1 MSKKIK
7 DQEVLLVK
15 DQKDDSLRAVVGA
28 DGKSG
33 SCILSK
39 SPLRVSLPA
48 CMYTNRRLLTTNIR
62 KSCMQMKFIIRHAT
76 LEPIHKK
83 RS

>member
-28 DGKSG
+28 DGKSV
-33 SCILSK
+33 LK
-39 SPLRVSLPA
+39 L
-48 CMYTNRRLLTTNIR
+48 
-62 KSCMQMKFIIRHAT
+62 FIIHT
-76 LEPIHKK
+76 FFQSLL
-83 RS
+83 

>member
-33 SCILSK
+33 LK
-39 SPLRVSLPA
+39 LHAFKVSFESVA
-48 CMYTNRRLLTTNIR
+48 ASVHVY
-62 KSCMQMKFIIRHAT
+62 Q
-76 LEPIHKK
+76 
-83 RS
+83 

>member
-28 DGKSG
+28 DGKRECRCQRA
-33 SCILSK
+33 CI
-39 SPLRVSLPA
+39 PIDDYSLP
-48 CMYTNRRLLTTNIR
+48 I
-62 KSCMQMKFIIRHAT
+62 
-76 LEPIHKK
+76 
-83 RS
+83 

>member
-28 DGKSG
+28 GKSG
-33 SCILSK
+33 LKLHSFK
-39 SPLRVSLPA
+39 VSFESVVA
-48 CMYTNRRLLTTNIR
+48 SVHVY
-62 KSCMQMKFIIRHAT
+62 Q
-76 LEPIHKK
+76 
-83 RS
+83 

>member
-33 SCILSK
+33 LKLHSFK
-39 SPLRVSLPA
+39 VSFESVVDSVHV
-48 CMYTNRRLLTTNIR
+48 Y
-62 KSCMQMKFIIRHAT
+62 Q
-76 LEPIHKK
+76 
-83 RS
+83 

>member
-28 DGKSG
+28 DGKSVLNLH
-33 SCILSK
+33 SFK
-39 SPLRVSLPA
+39 VSFESVVA
-48 CMYTNRRLLTTNIR
+48 SVHVY
-62 KSCMQMKFIIRHAT
+62 Q
-76 LEPIHKK
+76 
-83 RS
+83 

>member
-15 DQKDDSLRAVVGA
+15 DQDDSLRAVVGA

-33 SCILSK
+33 LKLHSFK
-39 SPLRVSLPA
+39 VSFESVVA
-48 CMYTNRRLLTTNIR
+48 SVHVY
-62 KSCMQMKFIIRHAT
+62 Q
-76 LEPIHKK
+76 
-83 RS
+83 

>member
-1 MSKKIK
+1 MSEKIK

-33 SCILSK
+33 LKLHSFK
-39 SPLRVSLPA
+39 VSFESVVA
-48 CMYTNRRLLTTNIR
+48 SVHVY
-62 KSCMQMKFIIRHAT
+62 Q
-76 LEPIHKK
+76 
-83 RS
+83 

>member
-33 SCILSK
+33 LK
-39 SPLRVSLPA
+39 LHSLLYPPA
-48 CMYTNRRLLTTNIR
+48 DRERIRRLYL
-62 KSCMQMKFIIRHAT
+62 
-76 LEPIHKK
+76 
-83 RS
+83 

>member
-33 SCILSK
+33 LKLHSFK
-39 SPLRVSLPA
+39 VSFESVVASVHVYQETITHYQYKEKL
-48 CMYTNRRLLTTNIR
+48 
-62 KSCMQMKFIIRHAT
+62 HANEIYHT
-76 LEPIHKK
+76 PCNFGAN
-83 RS
+83 S

>member
-33 SCILSK
+33 LKLHSFKVLTRIVFTASARAVAIFALISTLP
-39 SPLRVSLPA
+39 SGEAYPLIMTFESGYFF
-48 CMYTNRRLLTTNIR
+48 M
-62 KSCMQMKFIIRHAT
+62 
-76 LEPIHKK
+76 
-83 RS
+83 

>member
-33 SCILSK
+33 LKLHSFK
-39 SPLRVSLPA
+39 AVSYTHLTLP
-48 CMYTNRRLLTTNIR
+48 TSDLV
-62 KSCMQMKFIIRHAT
+62 
-76 LEPIHKK
+76 
-83 RS
+83 

>member
-28 DGKSG
+28 DGK
-33 SCILSK
+33 K
-39 SPLRVSLPA
+39 RTEVAFFQSL
-48 CMYTNRRLLTTNIR
+48 L
-62 KSCMQMKFIIRHAT
+62 
-76 LEPIHKK
+76 
-83 RS
+83 

>member
-28 DGKSG
+28 DGK
-33 SCILSK
+33 
-39 SPLRVSLPA
+39 A
-48 CMYTNRRLLTTNIR
+48 D
-62 KSCMQMKFIIRHAT
+62 
-76 LEPIHKK
+76 
-83 RS
+83 

>member
-33 SCILSK
+33 LKLHSFK
-39 SPLRVSLPA
+39 V
-48 CMYTNRRLLTTNIR
+48 LTTNIR

>member
-15 DQKDDSLRAVVGA
+15 DQKDDSLRAVGA

-33 SCILSK
+33 LKLHSFK
-39 SPLRVSLPA
+39 VSFESVVA
-48 CMYTNRRLLTTNIR
+48 SVHVY
-62 KSCMQMKFIIRHAT
+62 Q
-76 LEPIHKK
+76 
-83 RS
+83 

>member
-33 SCILSK
+33 LILSK

>member
-33 SCILSK
+33 LKLHSFK
-39 SPLRVSLPA
+39 VSFESVVASVHVYHYQYKEKL
-48 CMYTNRRLLTTNIR
+48 
-62 KSCMQMKFIIRHAT
+62 HANEIYHT
-76 LEPIHKK
+76 PCNFGAN
-83 RS
+83 S

>member
-15 DQKDDSLRAVVGA
+15 DQKDDSLRAVA

-33 SCILSK
+33 LKLHSFK
-39 SPLRVSLPA
+39 VSFESVVA
-48 CMYTNRRLLTTNIR
+48 SVHVY
-62 KSCMQMKFIIRHAT
+62 Q
-76 LEPIHKK
+76 
-83 RS
+83 

>member
-33 SCILSK
+33 LKLHSFKVSFE
-39 SPLRVSLPA
+39 SLPA